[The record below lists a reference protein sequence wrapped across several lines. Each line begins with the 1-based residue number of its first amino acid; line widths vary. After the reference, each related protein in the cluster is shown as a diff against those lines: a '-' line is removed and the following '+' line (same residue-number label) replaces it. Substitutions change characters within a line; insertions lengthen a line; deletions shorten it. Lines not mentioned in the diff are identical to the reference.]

1 MKRIILLAFIFVF
14 AIGVVVVSAE
24 GDGCDKAAK
33 KASAAAGAK
42 SCCAAKAKT
51 ASVEKLS
58 DKDVKKSFSC
68 SGTSSHAAKNLSGE
82 KSHACPDV
90 SSNAALEGFHE
101 SMHPMHVA
109 LGEKDFDTIREK
121 LPNLITASKSVAD
134 YKCASYDKCSDASRK
149 TCDSMKTDLI
159 DSVEQLKLACKGGD
173 NELVAV
179 SFDGMHEA
187 YITFANTCSS
197 H

>member
-1 MKRIILLAFIFVF
+1 MKRIIFLAFIFVF

-24 GDGCDKAAK
+24 GDGCGKAAK
-33 KASAAAGAK
+33 KASAAAGTK

-51 ASVEKLS
+51 ASIEKLS
-58 DKDVKKSFSC
+58 DKDAQKSLSC
-68 SGTSSHAAKNLSGE
+68 SGKNSHASKSLSGE
-82 KSHACPDV
+82 KSHCPDV
-90 SSNAALEGFHE
+90 SSRAALEGFHE

-121 LPNLITASKSVAD
+121 LPSLIKASKNVSD
-134 YKCASYDKCSDASRK
+134 YKCASSDKCSDPCRK
-149 TCDSMKTDLI
+149 TFDGRKADLI
-159 DSVEQLKLACKGGD
+159 DSVEQLKLACKGKD
-173 NELVAV
+173 NELVTA